1 MTTSAKPLRT
11 MLPPNLTRNYYE
23 VKRLVAERDGKELPH
38 WYQLTTEQKQ
48 AEELDVEM
56 FRRAILRAEEEQ
68 DLVANFN
75 APAAEQPTIA
85 AEPTAAA
92 AEPCDCPGCSTRL
105 ALAELIKQAKRLEAT
120 LGWDADSR
128 GRGAIV
134 YAFQPPLTA
143 EQLADVE
150 KRAREATSQWV
161 SAGRPLK
168 MTGSIPA
175 SRLAL
180 DGFGLSRFD
189 RQRWGLSKLHTSTV
203 FLRGLL

>member
-1 MTTSAKPLRT
+1 
-11 MLPPNLTRNYYE
+11 MLPPNLTRNHYE
-23 VKRLVAERDGKELPH
+23 VKRLIAERDGRKLPH

-75 APAAEQPTIA
+75 APDAEQPTA
-85 AEPTAAA
+85 AAPA
-92 AEPCDCPGCSTRL
+92 AEPCDCPGCSMRL
-105 ALAELIKQAKRLEAT
+105 ALAELIKQAERLETA
-120 LGWDADSR
+120 LGWDVDSR

-143 EQLADVE
+143 EQLADLE
-150 KRAREATSQWV
+150 KRAREATAEWV
-161 SAGRPLK
+161 AAGKPLK

-175 SRLAL
+175 SRLGW

-189 RQRWGLSKLHTSTV
+189 RQRWGLSKPSTSQV
-203 FLRGLL
+203 FLGDVL